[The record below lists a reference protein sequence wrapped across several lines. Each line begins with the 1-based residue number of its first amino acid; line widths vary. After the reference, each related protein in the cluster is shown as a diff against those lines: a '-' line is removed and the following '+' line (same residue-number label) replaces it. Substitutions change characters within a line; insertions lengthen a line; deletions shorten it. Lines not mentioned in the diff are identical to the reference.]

1 MRNRACFTG
10 RRCRVIRFSA
20 LIAALAMWFLPTAAS
35 DDPAVL
41 IARIEGRQLPNR
53 EGYDP
58 YTLEELMKKARVP
71 GVSIAVIRDFK
82 VHWAKGYGTA
92 DVSTG
97 APVETGTIF
106 QAASISKPVAAMAA
120 LKAVQDGRF
129 ELDADI
135 NSILKSWKLPGE
147 DFTRDRPV
155 TPRAL
160 LSHTSG
166 TGDGFGFPGYDPD
179 APRPT
184 VIQIL
189 DGEKPSNVGK
199 VRLERP
205 PFTGFKYSGGAVTI
219 MQLAL
224 SEVVGRPYP
233 EILREWVLA
242 PIGMADS
249 AYEQPLSPERDR
261 RAARAHGGDGRPRGA
276 KWHVYPELAAAG
288 LWTTP
293 TDLAKFAIEVQLSL
307 QGRSN
312 KVLTREVVREMVT
325 PVGVGPFGVG
335 FGVSKEGEGWYF
347 GHGGSNWGFQCDLVA
362 HTLKGYGL
370 AVMTN
375 AESGGLVIRE
385 VRARVAAAY
394 GWDTL
399 DKPIPR

>member
-1 MRNRACFTG
+1 MTVRSFAGWRIVVVGCS
-10 RRCRVIRFSA
+10 VLLSA
-20 LIAALAMWFLPTAAS
+20 FAFQFLPSAAS
-35 DDPAVL
+35 EDPAAF
-41 IARIEGRQLPNR
+41 IARIEGRQVPNR
-53 EGYDP
+53 EGFDP
-58 YTLEELMKKARVP
+58 FTLDELMKKLRVP

-82 VHWAKGYGTA
+82 IHWAKAYGVA
-92 DVSTG
+92 DMETG
-97 APVETGTIF
+97 AGVDTHTVF

-120 LKAVQDGRF
+120 LKAVQDGRYT
-129 ELDADI
+129 LDTDI
-135 NSILKSWKLPGE
+135 NSILTTWKLPG
-147 DFTRDRPV
+147 DGFTRDRPV

-166 TGDGFGFPGYDPD
+166 TGDGFGFPGYDPS
-179 APRPT
+179 AARPT
-184 VIQIL
+184 LAQIL
-189 DGEKPSNVGK
+189 DGEKPSNVGR

-205 PFTGFKYSGGAVTI
+205 PLTGYKYSGGGVTI

-224 SEVVGRPYP
+224 SDSIGRPYP
-233 EILREWVLA
+233 DILRDWVLK
-242 PIGMADS
+242 PIDMADS

-261 RAARAHGGDGRPRGA
+261 NAARGHGGDGRARGA

-307 QGRSN
+307 LGRSN
-312 KVLTREVVREMVT
+312 KVLSRALAREMVT
-325 PVGVGPFGVG
+325 PVGVGPYGVG
-335 FGVSKEGEGWYF
+335 FGVTKDGEGWYF

-375 AESGGLVIRE
+375 ADSGGVMARE
-385 VRARVAAAY
+385 LRARVAAAY
-394 GWDTL
+394 AWDTL